1 MSNRLGSHYNRYIQ
15 TNYLESN
22 SNQWNQNNYQDVYST
37 NFNTKHSLSN
47 EPNIEYEEYVHYI
60 SVSSRDRDRSI
71 YANVNNYCI
80 TLPNEFKNIS
90 SVELIQAIIPAKNN
104 ADSEPYLLL
113 DIDELEEVVISND
126 THISDSFAILQ
137 PSPPITAG
145 GFMQIDKRIHENTV
159 KIYKTP
165 RSSLSKLTIS
175 IKDDSGNLFD
185 FGIDTVPPN
194 AIDKSLQNTFIFKLI
209 TLEKRRADLRH
220 RNVF

>member
-80 TLPNEFKNIS
+80 TLPNEFKI
-90 SVELIQAIIPAKNN
+90 
-104 ADSEPYLLL
+104 YHLL
-113 DIDELEEVVISND
+113 N
-126 THISDSFAILQ
+126 
-137 PSPPITAG
+137 
-145 GFMQIDKRIHENTV
+145 
-159 KIYKTP
+159 
-165 RSSLSKLTIS
+165 
-175 IKDDSGNLFD
+175 
-185 FGIDTVPPN
+185 
-194 AIDKSLQNTFIFKLI
+194 
-209 TLEKRRADLRH
+209 
-220 RNVF
+220 